1 VSVIVSAPGC
11 FWIAMMTA
19 GVPLSDPSPRL
30 IVGPASDDRRHV
42 VAHQHRPRRA
52 DMVAGLRGDEGDSA
66 MSSAVCTRPMLR
78 TTSS

>member
-30 IVGPASDDRRHV
+30 IVGPASMT
-42 VAHQHRPRRA
+42 VATSRTSTGPA
-52 DMVAGLRGDEGDSA
+52 AG
-66 MSSAVCTRPMLR
+66 
-78 TTSS
+78 